1 MMTPS
6 KQPPTEHNKHYFLK
20 INIKNY
26 YHAKL
31 QVCINFSF
39 RKKQGGGVNLPS
51 PQNARLK
58 RLKRYHKEYIFKII
72 KQLR

>member
-1 MMTPS
+1 MMTAS

-39 RKKQGGGVNLPS
+39 RKKQGGG
-51 PQNARLK
+51 
-58 RLKRYHKEYIFKII
+58 
-72 KQLR
+72 